1 MFKNFKKFFFI
12 LILFSSIFI
21 LNSLIYGEEIMT
33 KIDKSTETISVEK
46 TTIVK
51 IKTNKGNISIELFN
65 DKAPITVAN
74 FLEYAKK
81 GFYDETIFHRV
92 IKNFMIQG
100 GGMTSGLV
108 EKKDTFP
115 PIINEAK
122 NGLKN
127 KKGTIAMARTSVI
140 NSATCQFFIN
150 LVDNGFLDYQN
161 DSMQGYGYAV
171 FGKVIEGIEVVEA
184 IGNVQTQTVGYYGDV
199 PKDEII
205 IKKVIIEN

>member
-12 LILFSSIFI
+12 LIIFSSIFI
-21 LNSLIYGEEIMT
+21 LNSLIYGEEIMA

-51 IKTNKGNISIELFN
+51 IETNKGDISIELFN

-81 GFYDETIFHRV
+81 GFYDGTIFHRV

-108 EKKDTFP
+108 EKKDTFA
-115 PIINEAK
+115 PITNEAK

-171 FGKVIEGIEVVEA
+171 FGKVVEGIEVVEA
-184 IGNVQTQTVGYYGDV
+184 IGNVKTQTVGYYGDV

-205 IKKVIIEN
+205 IKKVIIGN